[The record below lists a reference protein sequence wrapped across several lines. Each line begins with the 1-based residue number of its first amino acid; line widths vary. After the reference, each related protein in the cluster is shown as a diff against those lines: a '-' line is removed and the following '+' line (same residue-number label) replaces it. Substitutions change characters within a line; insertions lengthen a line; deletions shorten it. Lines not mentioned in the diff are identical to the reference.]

1 MIAKFPVRNG
11 EPTPL
16 KNNASVQ
23 QTASHQ
29 DKKRV
34 SSEDKLSSRKRKR
47 GKKESS
53 SHASGIKPASQRTE
67 KKLNVSSDV
76 GLTEQPKL
84 KKKKPPA
91 QVARD
96 RSRRKA
102 FWKRTKFARKLI
114 AENWAAHYARL
125 QETKS
130 VASQQVPVVSPPEKS
145 GACLESTHF
154 VSETT
159 KVASPQVSVD
169 SLPVSSGAC
178 LEPTFF
184 DSVPK
189 RHLTVEELQP
199 DLNKLCAEEAESEQ
213 SDSDI
218 DSPSACG
225 NCLKDGGQFPRC
237 SGCKYVRYCSRNCQV
252 EDWPSQKQLCR
263 AIQTL
268 PSLRDSSGC
277 M

>member
-1 MIAKFPVRNG
+1 M
-11 EPTPL
+11 
-16 KNNASVQ
+16 
-23 QTASHQ
+23 
-29 DKKRV
+29 
-34 SSEDKLSSRKRKR
+34 
-47 GKKESS
+47 
-53 SHASGIKPASQRTE
+53 
-67 KKLNVSSDV
+67 
-76 GLTEQPKL
+76 
-84 KKKKPPA
+84 
-91 QVARD
+91 ARD

-102 FWKRTKFARKLI
+102 FWKRTKFARKLS

-130 VASQQVPVVSPPEKS
+130 VASPQVPVVSHPEKS

-159 KVASPQVSVD
+159 KVASLQVSVD
-169 SLPVSSGAC
+169 SFPVNSGAC

-184 DSVPK
+184 DSEPK

-199 DLNKLCAEEAESEQ
+199 DLNKLCVQEAELEQ

-218 DSPSACG
+218 DSPNACG

-237 SGCKYVRYCSRNCQV
+237 SGCKYVRYCSKNCQV
-252 EDWPSQKQLCR
+252 EDWPSHKQLCR

-268 PSLRDSSGC
+268 
-277 M
+277 